1 MGNNE
6 EMPEVLKVAIAAAYE
21 ILPGED
27 KMAYTKKI
35 MKRCDFVCSMRD
47 KLELA
52 KEDAEEM
59 REFISENKRHM
70 VFQSKEE
77 SDAFEEKASRI
88 MEKLDNKVKHFEKGV
103 ENAIMIA
110 DNETELE
117 YLKIVSDLKKLGFPV
132 DVVRLA
138 YGLSSEQIERIATW

>member
-52 KEDAEEM
+52 KEDVLSTKTASSK
-59 REFISENKRHM
+59 RFNKARISSFIM
-70 VFQSKEE
+70 F
-77 SDAFEEKASRI
+77 
-88 MEKLDNKVKHFEKGV
+88 L
-103 ENAIMIA
+103 
-110 DNETELE
+110 
-117 YLKIVSDLKKLGFPV
+117 YL
-132 DVVRLA
+132 
-138 YGLSSEQIERIATW
+138 